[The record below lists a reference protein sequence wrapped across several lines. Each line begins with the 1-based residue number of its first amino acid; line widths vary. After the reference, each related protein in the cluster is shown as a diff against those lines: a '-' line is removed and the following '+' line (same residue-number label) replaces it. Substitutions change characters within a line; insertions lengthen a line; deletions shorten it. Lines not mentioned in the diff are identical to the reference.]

1 MRLADH
7 KVPRRI
13 SIRPLSAVSL
23 IPSRSCVAPDAS
35 LVIGEDL
42 SFMATRVRERE
53 DYYELAWAAPE
64 EVALLASLTIGAH
77 PHYGKVHLFP
87 AWWPVYVVDE
97 GQDLSDQAVLSQ
109 AESILR
115 SKLGESR
122 PPGNTYGWQE
132 FPPLLIS
139 QSYNVNENV
148 RISPSYQLHL
158 FQSID
163 CEDLLMIR
171 GLVHLQKTAMLKC
184 LSRSFMDTA
193 CLEIY
198 VALEAS
204 LEIILR
210 TLRASGARNPSNKDA
225 SDYLL
230 EAHGA
235 TYRLEKYYED
245 FYEDR
250 IKAVHPNSRFGPAMF
265 SPLYVDDLYM
275 LYNDLL
281 RTFEFLITGK
291 PNCHEEFAGSEL

>member
-7 KVPRRI
+7 KVPRRVAL
-13 SIRPLSAVSL
+13 RPLSAVSL
-23 IPSRSCVAPDAS
+23 IPSRSCLGPDAS
-35 LVIGEDL
+35 LVVGNDL
-42 SFMATRVRERE
+42 SFIATRVRERE
-53 DYYELAWAAPE
+53 EYYELAWAAPE
-64 EVALLASLTIGAH
+64 EIAMLASLTIGAH
-77 PHYGKVHLFP
+77 PDYGKVHLFP
-87 AWWPVYVVDE
+87 GWWSVHVEDE
-97 GQDLSDQAVLSQ
+97 GQDLSDLDVLSE
-109 AESILR
+109 AESLLR
-115 SKLGESR
+115 SQLGVSR
-122 PPGNTYGWQE
+122 SSGRIYGWQE

-139 QSYNVNENV
+139 QPYDVNQNV
-148 RISPSYQLHL
+148 RIQPSYQLHL
-158 FQSID
+158 FRSID
-163 CEDLLMIR
+163 CADHLMIR

-184 LSRSFMDTA
+184 LSRSFVDTA

-198 VALEAS
+198 IALEAS

-210 TLRASGARNPSNKDA
+210 TLRASGVSNPSNKDA

-235 TYRLEKYYED
+235 TYRLDKYYED

-265 SPLYVDDLYM
+265 SPLCVDDLYM

-291 PNCHEEFAGSEL
+291 PDCHADFQGDEL